1 MPSLTRAPV
10 ERTQLCRKPPGGP
23 PPPGN
28 QDNERPG
35 KPTGTVPGVIDSLRN
50 VRFWFTPSRLRGQG
64 VTPDYRFS
72 LANERTFLAWLR
84 TALALIGGGFA
95 VDQFLPGLRRE
106 WRVGL
111 ALALLGA
118 GALCSLRA
126 VNHWVRCERAMRR
139 GEDLPVTRF
148 PALVSLV
155 VAVVAVAMV
164 IVVFVGRGK

>member
-1 MPSLTRAPV
+1 VSEFV
-10 ERTQLCRKPPGGP
+10 
-23 PPPGN
+23 
-28 QDNERPG
+28 
-35 KPTGTVPGVIDSLRN
+35 RN
-50 VRFWFTPSRLRGQG
+50 VRLWFVPGEVRGEG
-64 VTPDYRFS
+64 DTPDYRFS

-95 VDQFLPGLRRE
+95 VDQFLPDLRWG

-118 GALCSLRA
+118 GVLCALRA

-139 GEDLPVTRF
+139 GEDLPVSRF
-148 PALVSLV
+148 PAVLGLV

-164 IVVFVGRGK
+164 VVVLFGWAG